1 MSKLSKFLRSDGG
14 KLLTS
19 AAVAYAKKQSA
30 DVRRAGPV
38 VDVLVEAA
46 TQEKPAN
53 VLAGT
58 IYGNQTEVNIMAE
71 QPQITPVKSGTQ
83 TSSFKAATYASI
95 ATMVLPILLKAAEN
109 WMGTLPAN
117 SWLAFVMPGVI
128 AIGYGINRFLT
139 TNGERQATA
148 QLAAAQAAVELAK
161 AQPVTYVAGISSDP
175 LKLGPLPTEDDYEP
189 AAG

>member
-1 MSKLSKFLRSDGG
+1 MSKASKFLRSDGG

-19 AAVAYAKKQSA
+19 AAVSYAKKQSA
-30 DVRRAGPV
+30 DVRRAGPI
-38 VDVLVEAA
+38 VDVLVGAA
-46 TQEKPAN
+46 TKEKPAD

-161 AQPVTYVAGISSDP
+161 AQPVTYVAGIGGGSVVME
-175 LKLGPLPTEDDYEP
+175 GEVVEDDYEP